1 MPDKVTAT
9 PAALELLAEIV
20 ADHGPVLFHQSGG
33 CCDGSSPMCY
43 PQSEFLIGDND
54 VKLGE
59 IGGVPFYISRS
70 QYEVW
75 KHTDLIIDVVPGRGG
90 MSRQRTRTSVSNPI
104 KHRPF
109 GRRGGDSML
118 NKPIVMAVLIAA
130 ASVPAMAQDAQKGK
144 TVFNVC
150 LACHTIGPGAQNK
163 IGPELNGLDGRKA
176 GTVPNFD
183 YSDANKSSGIVW
195 NEETFEDYIKN
206 PAAKVPGT
214 KMIFPGIK
222 NEQQEKD
229 LWAYISQF
237 DSDGNTKK

>member
-1 MPDKVTAT
+1 
-9 PAALELLAEIV
+9 
-20 ADHGPVLFHQSGG
+20 
-33 CCDGSSPMCY
+33 
-43 PQSEFLIGDND
+43 
-54 VKLGE
+54 
-59 IGGVPFYISRS
+59 
-70 QYEVW
+70 
-75 KHTDLIIDVVPGRGG
+75 
-90 MSRQRTRTSVSNPI
+90 
-104 KHRPF
+104 
-109 GRRGGDSML
+109 ML
-118 NKPIVMAVLIAA
+118 NKPILMAVLIAA